1 MNYALNSAK
10 AIKENNSSTQIDINE
25 SSKSLSKTIEDFV
38 SSVIT
43 DENNTEKCEVKID
56 LSETVKLGQEFNIN
70 VSSDKLIEEYQL
82 IGRVDRFV

>member
-25 SSKSLSKTIEDFV
+25 ASKALSKEIENFV

-70 VSSDKLIEEYQL
+70 VSSDKLIEEY
-82 IGRVDRFV
+82 